1 MALMPTG
8 SLKTMLQG
16 QCEIESI
23 TDGVVR
29 LIILNSLAKMSLSKK
44 ETQESLL
51 ATIRTLT
58 SDPVHALQIVSMTRE
73 EYVMR

>member
-1 MALMPTG
+1 
-8 SLKTMLQG
+8 MLQG